1 MNTEVN
7 IMPKPY
13 LAMAAVLLAIM
24 MAVLDITIINV
35 ALPTLSQNFNVTP
48 ADTIWIVNAYQ
59 IAVTT
64 TLLPFA
70 SLGEIHGYRRI
81 FMIGITV
88 FMIASVL
95 CVLSG
100 SFWMLTASRV
110 IQGLGASC
118 IMSVNTALIRL
129 IYPPERL
136 GRGMGANAMVVA
148 VSTAAGPSIA
158 GTILSFGS
166 WHWLFAINIPIGL
179 AALIISYRM
188 LPHNPETGRLRKF
201 DKSGAVANVV
211 FFGLLIGVLE
221 GLAHDGDTRIVAFQI
236 VLLVAFGTL
245 FIRRQL
251 KETAPVLPVDL
262 MKIPIFSLSI
272 GSSVI
277 SFTAQML
284 AMVSLPFFMQDML
297 GYSAAQTGLL
307 LTPWPLATILT
318 APVAGRLVE
327 RIHPGLLGG
336 IGMFVFSLGL
346 FILYLLPPAPEG
358 WNIAWR
364 MALCGVGIGLFQTPN
379 NVTIVSSAPARRSG
393 GASGML
399 GTARLLG
406 QTLGATL
413 VALLFHVF
421 LGEAQTEACL
431 LAALFFGFSAGVVSC
446 MRMTQTSPV
455 KRKHE

>member
-1 MNTEVN
+1 MDTQMN
-7 IMPKPY
+7 IIPKPY
-13 LAMAAVLLAIM
+13 FAMAAVLLAIM

-35 ALPTLSQNFNVTP
+35 ALPTFSRDFHVTP
-48 ADTIWIVNAYQ
+48 SDTIWIVNAYQ

-70 SLGEIHGYRRI
+70 SLGEIHGYRRM
-81 FMIGITV
+81 FMIGIIV
-88 FMIASVL
+88 FMIASAL

-100 SFWMLTASRV
+100 SFWMLIASRV
-110 IQGLGASC
+110 VQGLGSSC

-179 AALIISYRM
+179 ATLVISYRT
-188 LPHNPETGRLRKF
+188 LPHNPESGHLRKF
-201 DKSGAVANVV
+201 DKSGAVANMV
-211 FFGLLIGVLE
+211 FFGLLICVLE
-221 GLAHDGDTRIVAFQI
+221 GLAHNGDIRLVTFQT
-236 VLLVAFGTL
+236 VLLLVFGTM

-251 KETAPVLPVDL
+251 KEATPVLPVDL

-272 GSSVI
+272 GASVI

-284 AMVSLPFFMQDML
+284 AMTSLPFFMQDML
-297 GYSAAQTGLL
+297 GYSAGKTGLL
-307 LTPWPLATILT
+307 LTPWPVATILT

-336 IGMFVFSLGL
+336 IGMFIFSLGL
-346 FILYLLPPAPEG
+346 FTLYLLPPAPEG

-421 LGEAQTEACL
+421 LGETQAEACL
-431 LAALFFGFSAGVVSC
+431 LAALFFGFSAGAVSC

-455 KRKHE
+455 KRK

>member
-148 VSTAAGPSIA
+148 VSTAAGPSIRYHPVIRELA
-158 GTILSFGS
+158 LAFRHQYTYRISSLDYQLS
-166 WHWLFAINIPIGL
+166 
-179 AALIISYRM
+179 Y
-188 LPHNPETGRLRKF
+188 
-201 DKSGAVANVV
+201 V
-211 FFGLLIGVLE
+211 
-221 GLAHDGDTRIVAFQI
+221 
-236 VLLVAFGTL
+236 
-245 FIRRQL
+245 
-251 KETAPVLPVDL
+251 
-262 MKIPIFSLSI
+262 
-272 GSSVI
+272 
-277 SFTAQML
+277 
-284 AMVSLPFFMQDML
+284 
-297 GYSAAQTGLL
+297 AAQ
-307 LTPWPLATILT
+307 
-318 APVAGRLVE
+318 
-327 RIHPGLLGG
+327 
-336 IGMFVFSLGL
+336 S
-346 FILYLLPPAPEG
+346 
-358 WNIAWR
+358 
-364 MALCGVGIGLFQTPN
+364 
-379 NVTIVSSAPARRSG
+379 
-393 GASGML
+393 
-399 GTARLLG
+399 
-406 QTLGATL
+406 
-413 VALLFHVF
+413 
-421 LGEAQTEACL
+421 
-431 LAALFFGFSAGVVSC
+431 
-446 MRMTQTSPV
+446 
-455 KRKHE
+455 

>member
-318 APVAGRLVE
+318 APIAGRLVE

>member
-88 FMIASVL
+88 FMIASVF

-188 LPHNPETGRLRKF
+188 LPHNPETGQLRKF

-236 VLLVAFGTL
+236 VLLAAFGTL

-379 NVTIVSSAPARRSG
+379 NVTIVSSLLLEEAVEPAG
-393 GASGML
+393 
-399 GTARLLG
+399 
-406 QTLGATL
+406 
-413 VALLFHVF
+413 
-421 LGEAQTEACL
+421 CL
-431 LAALFFGFSAGVVSC
+431 ELPGCWGRPWEL
-446 MRMTQTSPV
+446 
-455 KRKHE
+455 HL